1 MDPMEPR
8 LETSSTG
15 SATEIWRL
23 PVDEAYLLGLL
34 NDIFRK
40 YWQSIIFGP
49 LIEGAAYEFRC
60 PREPQSIEL
69 LDGYL
74 TVHFGGTHFHLC
86 IGETKGPASN
96 PTPEALRAHR
106 RPSRAEF
113 FRGLDRAGAP
123 LNWGFRM
130 FNGKGEPQITIFFP
144 NPFLT
149 DDDGIAEQPDWS
161 RLAVWDDVARR
172 YLGRAPDPRDRSG
185 KGFRHS

>member
-1 MDPMEPR
+1 MEPR

-15 SATEIWRL
+15 RRQISVAL
-23 PVDEAYLLGLL
+23 PVEEAYLMGLL

-185 KGFRHS
+185 QGFRHS

>member
-1 MDPMEPR
+1 
-8 LETSSTG
+8 LQ
-15 SATEIWRL
+15 
-23 PVDEAYLLGLL
+23 GLL
-34 NDIFRK
+34 SDIFER
-40 YWQSIIFGP
+40 YWQSNVFGP

-60 PREPQSIEL
+60 PRAPKRIDL

-74 TVHFGGTHFHLC
+74 SVHFGGRHFHLC
-86 IGETKGPASN
+86 IGQSTGPASN

-113 FRGLDRAGAP
+113 FRGLDHAGAP
-123 LNWGFRM
+123 ENRGFRM

-161 RLAVWDDVARR
+161 RLSVWDDVARR

-185 KGFRHS
+185 KDFRQS

>member
-1 MDPMEPR
+1 MGREPER
-8 LETSSTG
+8 VVSSTG
-15 SATEIWRL
+15 STIEVWSL
-23 PVDEAYLLGLL
+23 PVDEAYLQGLL
-34 NDIFRK
+34 SDIFER

-60 PREPQSIEL
+60 PRAPKSIDL

-74 TVHFGGTHFHLC
+74 TVHFGDTHFHLC
-86 IGETKGPASN
+86 IGENRGPESN
-96 PTPEALRAHR
+96 PTPPELRAYR

-123 LNWGFRM
+123 VNWGFRM
-130 FNGKGEPQITIFFP
+130 FNGKGEPQITIFFS

-161 RLAVWDDVARR
+161 RLAMWEDIALR
-172 YLGRAPDPRDRSG
+172 YLNRAPDPRDRSG
-185 KGFRHS
+185 NGFRHS